1 MSAEDEER
9 FQLSNKCCASNN
21 FFDVGDNKVRD
32 HGLVAGKYRGSAHW
46 SCNAK
51 LKLTKN
57 VPVIFHN
64 LRGYDSHLIMQEID
78 KFHVKLNVIPNL
90 LQLTI
95 TCYINNN
102 DFKYLLEEPSGDFLN
117 LVKQEG
123 VYPFEYMASFEK
135 FSGNELSD
143 KYDLFSSLKD
153 GISEKDYLHAMMFL
167 MFFH

>member
-1 MSAEDEER
+1 
-9 FQLSNKCCASNN
+9 
-21 FFDVGDNKVRD
+21 
-32 HGLVAGKYRGSAHW
+32 
-46 SCNAK
+46 
-51 LKLTKN
+51 
-57 VPVIFHN
+57 
-64 LRGYDSHLIMQEID
+64 MQEID

-90 LQLTI
+90 LQSTI

-117 LVKQEG
+117 IVKQKG

-153 GISEKDYLHAMMFL
+153 DISEKDYLHAMMFL